1 MPGPLP
7 HPYRIACV
15 TSGLGRVR
23 RGIETWMEESARCL
37 KPFFDVEL
45 WGGGHLPHR
54 DQVTRHIP
62 SLPRSSTLLAPF
74 GWARR
79 YHSEQ
84 MTAVPATVWQ
94 LRRHR
99 IDLVFCGD
107 PILAWNLKRF
117 QRFHWA
123 RIVFSDGM
131 HLSPRWLQDYD
142 GIHLLAP
149 HYLEEARAAV
159 RPDRFDRFFVTPYF
173 VDIEGFRPPTPA
185 QRQDARNRLE
195 LSDSDRVMLTIGPVG
210 LPSEKRV
217 DHLAREL
224 GRTGDPHWHL
234 VSVGGDEDGA
244 QKVRAAAMEALG
256 GRVRFLGSQPREDL
270 PRLLHAADI
279 YGLGA
284 LAEPF
289 SIAIL
294 EALACG
300 LPVLHHPYP
309 VTRWI
314 TGPAGIAVDM
324 TQTGAA
330 ADALNSLASQPG
342 ELTRLGMAG
351 RQLAEQRY
359 SPSVVVEALMNRF
372 LHILQPVHP

>member
-1 MPGPLP
+1 MD
-7 HPYRIACV
+7 
-15 TSGLGRVR
+15 
-23 RGIETWMEESARCL
+23 ESARCL
-37 KPFFDVEL
+37 KSVFNVEL
-45 WGGGHLPHR
+45 WGGGQLPDR
-54 DQVTRHIP
+54 GSVSRSIP
-62 SLPRSSTLLAPF
+62 SIPRSSTLLTPF
-74 GWARR
+74 SWDRR
-79 YHSEQ
+79 YHTEQ
-84 MTAVPATVWQ
+84 MSAVPATVWR

-117 QRFHWA
+117 RRFHRA

-149 HYLEEARAAV
+149 DYLEEARAAV
-159 RPDRFDRFFVTPYF
+159 RPERIDRFFVSPYF
-173 VDIEGFRPPTPA
+173 VDIERFQPPNPI
-185 QRQDARNRLE
+185 QRLE
-195 LSDSDRVMLTIGPVG
+195 ARRALGLSEEDRVMLTIGPVG

-224 GRTGDPHWHL
+224 GRTGDARWQL
-234 VSVGGDEDGA
+234 ISVGGEEDGA
-244 QKVRAAAMEALG
+244 QQVRNSAIEAMG
-256 GRVRFLGSQPREDL
+256 DRVRFLGSQSREAL
-270 PRLLHAADI
+270 PRLLHAADV
-279 YGLGA
+279 YALGA

-294 EALACG
+294 EALASG

-324 TQTGAA
+324 TKTGAA
-330 ADALNSLASQPG
+330 AEKLTFFADRRDELAQ
-342 ELTRLGMAG
+342 LGFAG
-351 RQLAEQRY
+351 RKLAEQRY
-359 SPSVVVEALMNRF
+359 SPTVVVDALTKRF
-372 LHILQPVHP
+372 LHILKPANP